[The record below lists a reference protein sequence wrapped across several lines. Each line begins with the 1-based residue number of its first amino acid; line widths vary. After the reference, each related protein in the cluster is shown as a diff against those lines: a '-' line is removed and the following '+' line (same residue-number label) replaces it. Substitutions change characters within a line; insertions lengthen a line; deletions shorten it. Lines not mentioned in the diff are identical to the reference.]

1 MSNSLP
7 LSPLSAPVMPA
18 EWERQDAIILAWPHS
33 GTDWAPMLHEAQ
45 ACFSRVAQAIVSE
58 MALIVITPEVEEVRR
73 QLAHIDNHDRIIYQ
87 SIATN
92 DTWARDFGPIS
103 VVDQGRRILLDFKFN
118 AWGMKFASNYDNL
131 ICREMASNGIFSAPL
146 INCQD
151 FVLEGGSIES
161 DGIGTILTTT
171 TCLLSH
177 NRNDSLDKKHIED
190 VLCQRLGA
198 KKVLWLEHGYLEG
211 DDTDS
216 HIDTLAR
223 LAPGNTILYVQSR
236 GTRDEQDL
244 SLKLME
250 QELKAMTNASGDA
263 FNLVP
268 LPCPEPIVDEAGERL
283 PATYAN
289 FLITNTQVLVP
300 VYNQPSN
307 DARALEAIAQ
317 VFPGRR
323 VAGID
328 CNALIQQHGSLHC
341 ITMQIPH
348 NFLNI

>member
-7 LSPLSAPVMPA
+7 LLAPVMPA

-33 GTDWAPMLHEAQ
+33 GTDWSPMLHEVQ
-45 ACFSRVAQAIVSE
+45 ACFTRVAQAIVSE
-58 MALIVITPEVEEVRR
+58 MPLIVITPEVEEVRH
-73 QLAHIDNHDRIIYQ
+73 QLAHLDNYDRIIYLN
-87 SIATN
+87 IDTN

-103 VVDQGRRILLDFKFN
+103 VVDQGCSILLDFKFN

-131 ICREMASNGIFSAPL
+131 ICREMASSGVFSTPL
-146 INCQD
+146 VNCQD

-161 DGIGTILTTT
+161 DGMGTILTTS

-177 NRNDSLDKKHIED
+177 NRNDYLDKQQIED
-190 VLCQRLGA
+190 VLRQRLGA
-198 KKVLWLEHGYLEG
+198 KKVLWLNHGFLEG

-223 LAPGNTILYVQSR
+223 LAPDNTILYVQSN
-236 GTRDEQDL
+236 GSHDEQDL

-250 QELKAMTNASGDA
+250 EELQAMTNASGVP

-268 LPCPEPIVDEAGERL
+268 LPCPEPIVDEDGVRL

-300 VYNQPSN
+300 IYNKPSN
-307 DARALEAIAQ
+307 DAKALDTIAQ
-317 VFPGRR
+317 AFPGRS
-323 VAGID
+323 VVGID
-328 CNALIQQHGSLHC
+328 CNALINQHGSLHC

>member
-1 MSNSLP
+1 MSNSL
-7 LSPLSAPVMPA
+7 PLSAPVMPA

-45 ACFSRVAQAIVSE
+45 ACFTRVAEAIVSE
-58 MALIVITPEVEEVRR
+58 TALIVITPEVEEVRH
-73 QLAHIDNHDRIIYQ
+73 QLAYIAHSSRIIYLG
-87 SIATN
+87 IPTN
-92 DTWARDFGPIS
+92 DTWARDFGPIT
-103 VVDQGRRILLDFKFN
+103 VVDQGRRMLLDFKFN

-131 ICREMASNGIFSAPL
+131 ICREMASSGIFSAPL

-161 DGIGTILTTT
+161 DGMGTILTTN

-177 NRNDSLDKKHIED
+177 NRNDSLDKQHIED
-190 VLCQRLGA
+190 VLRQRLGA
-198 KKVLWLEHGYLEG
+198 KKVLWLGHGYLEG

-223 LAPGNTILYVQSR
+223 FAPGNTILYVHSN
-236 GTRDEQDL
+236 GSLDEQDM

-250 QELKAMTNASGDA
+250 EELLAMTNANGVP

-268 LPCPEPIVDEAGERL
+268 LPCPEPIVDEEGMRL

-300 VYNQPSN
+300 IYNQPSS
-307 DARALEAIAQ
+307 DSLALEAIAQ
-317 VFPGRR
+317 AFPGRS
-323 VAGID
+323 VVGID
-328 CNALIQQHGSLHC
+328 CNALIKQHGSLHC

-348 NFLNI
+348 KVLSVKR